1 MSSSLIVNVVW
12 DSSENQKLVSIQS
25 PFKSLK
31 MPMLTKAE
39 NYLLSKFFV
48 YSHKSKNDSKWTWE
62 VLLKMKK
69 SLIQV
74 SGMFVDHFYECNN
87 FDSLENIWLQD
98 LESNEALLL
107 FNFWRPDALI

>member
-39 NYLLSKFFV
+39 NYLLSKFSV
-48 YSHKSKNDSKWTWE
+48 YSHKSKNDSKWTWG
-62 VLLKMKK
+62 VLLNMKK

-74 SGMFVDHFYECNN
+74 SEIFLYDAGQT
-87 FDSLENIWLQD
+87 NIGVIWYD
-98 LESNEALLL
+98 CEISN
-107 FNFWRPDALI
+107 RIYCSST